1 MRKANRAVAVALA
14 GTIACGGVVAGAA
27 HADLL
32 GSVLKGGLVAVLIKQ
47 FAGPINDGI
56 NKLTGSAGVS
66 VTEATKVV
74 PIVSVGQG
82 GYVGAA
88 QVSGPKDRLDEVQAV
103 GMLEGSVSGD
113 RFRLKALVPIDTTSP
128 KGVKLKRIKGV
139 GVSAI
144 VDIKV

>member
-1 MRKANRAVAVALA
+1 MRKANRFVAAAVA
-14 GTIACGGVVAGAA
+14 GTIACGGVAGAA

-32 GSVLKGGLVAVLIKQ
+32 GSVLKGGAIAFLIQQ
-47 FAGPINDGI
+47 FAKPINTGI
-56 NKLTGSAGVS
+56 NKVTGSAGVS

-88 QVSGPKDRLDEVQAV
+88 QVSGPKTSLDKVKAV
-103 GMLEGSVSGD
+103 GMLEGSVNGD
-113 RFRLKALVPIDTTSP
+113 QFRLKALVPIDTTSP
-128 KGVKLKRIKGV
+128 KGVQLKRIKGV

-144 VDIKV
+144 VDIKI

>member
-1 MRKANRAVAVALA
+1 MRKANRITAVAVAA
-14 GTIACGGVVAGAA
+14 TIACGGVITVGA

-32 GSVLKGGLVAVLIKQ
+32 GSVVKGGLIAVLIKQ
-47 FAGPINDGI
+47 FAGQINTGI
-56 NKLTGSAGVS
+56 NKVTGSAGVS
-66 VTEATKVV
+66 VIESTKVV
-74 PIVSVGQG
+74 PIISVGQG
-82 GYVGAA
+82 SYVGAA
-88 QVSGPKDRLDEVQAV
+88 QVSGPKSSLDKVKAV

-128 KGVKLKRIKGV
+128 KGVKLTRIKGV